1 MIDLRSDTVTLP
13 SREMLE
19 ATLSAQLGDDVYAED
34 KTVNDLQEFVSSL
47 FGKEA
52 GLFVPTGTMS
62 NQICL
67 NLLTKPG
74 EEIIADADAH
84 IFYYENGGPA
94 RLSGVQVFPI
104 KSENGEMSIDAIND
118 AIRPNIYYFPRT
130 AVIAIE
136 NTHNRHGGTI
146 VSLDYIKQV
155 YELAQDRG
163 IALHLDGARLWNA
176 HVITKIPLSEYAK
189 YFDTI
194 SVCFSKG
201 LGAPIG
207 SMLLSTRK
215 NIDRAWKIR
224 KSFGGGMR
232 QVGILAAAAKYAIV
246 NNLHKLIDDHKKA
259 IAFTLL
265 VNKSEL
271 FKIDQSKIDTNIV
284 MIDKLTDIPMNL
296 LINKLK
302 ENGLLISALN
312 DNRMRAVFHLD
323 ISFHDASDAANILVN
338 TAKELLEQ
346 SNESTN

>member
-19 ATLSAQLGDDVYAED
+19 AIFSAQVGDDVYAED
-34 KTVNDLQEFVSSL
+34 KTVNDLQEFVASL
-47 FGKEA
+47 FGKESA
-52 GLFVPTGTMS
+52 LFVPTGTMS

-67 NLLTKPG
+67 NLLTIPG

-94 RLSGVQVFPI
+94 RLSGAQVFPI
-104 KSENGEMSIDAIND
+104 KSENGEMPIEAIKE

-130 AVIAIE
+130 AVIALE

-163 IALHLDGARLWNA
+163 IAMHLDGARLWNA

-201 LGAPIG
+201 LGAPVG
-207 SMLLSTRK
+207 SMLLSTRA
-215 NIDRAWKIR
+215 NIERAWKIR
-224 KSFGGGMR
+224 KTFGGGMR
-232 QVGILAAAAKYAIV
+232 QVGILAAATKYAII
-246 NNLHKLIDDHKKA
+246 NNLHKLIDDNKKA

-271 FKIDQSKIDTNIV
+271 FKIDQSKVDTNIV
-284 MIDKLTDIPMNL
+284 MIDKLINIPMNQ

-338 TAKELLEQ
+338 TAKELLVQ